1 MVSFVSRGP
10 TNVEAEMFGKTPHS
24 KTSPKVAIF
33 PQHSLMFRIHSLASG
48 EYTFDWNR
56 MDSVGHQVEFRELEF
71 EHVITHV
78 IMHWKPRPVPHHSPR
93 EKRKPHKKK
102 S

>member
-48 EYTFDWNR
+48 EDTFD
-56 MDSVGHQVEFRELEF
+56 
-71 EHVITHV
+71 
-78 IMHWKPRPVPHHSPR
+78 
-93 EKRKPHKKK
+93 
-102 S
+102 

>member
-48 EYTFDWNR
+48 EYTLIGTEWTP
-56 MDSVGHQVEFRELEF
+56 SVTKLNFADL
-71 EHVITHV
+71 
-78 IMHWKPRPVPHHSPR
+78 S
-93 EKRKPHKKK
+93 
-102 S
+102 